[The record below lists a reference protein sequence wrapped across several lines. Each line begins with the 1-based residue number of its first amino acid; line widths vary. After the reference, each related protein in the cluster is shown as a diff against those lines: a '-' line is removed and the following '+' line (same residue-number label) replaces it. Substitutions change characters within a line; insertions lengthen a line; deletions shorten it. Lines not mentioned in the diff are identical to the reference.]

1 MSSTG
6 ADAAGLST
14 SGGVEPGAD
23 RPVQSPL
30 HDHVIGQLQFRDSP
44 VTTGDYAM
52 EMPVGPHVTN
62 NRGGL
67 QGGLLATLVDVVAG
81 IASLS
86 GLPTGFSAATA
97 DLNLH
102 FLSGV
107 TVGPARA
114 EAWVKRRGKR
124 VIVTQV
130 EVWDVGR
137 DVLAALATATF
148 HIMELRADQPDR
160 RDPTAF

>member
-1 MSSTG
+1 M
-6 ADAAGLST
+6 
-14 SGGVEPGAD
+14 
-23 RPVQSPL
+23 QSAL
-30 HDHVIGQLQFRDSP
+30 NEHVIGQLQLREAP
-44 VTTGDYAM
+44 VTTGDFAM

-81 IASLS
+81 IASLG
-86 GLPTGFSAATA
+86 GLPTGMSAATA

-114 EAWVKRRGKR
+114 EAWVKRRGKK

-130 EVWDVGR
+130 EVWDAGR
-137 DVLAALATATF
+137 DVLSAIATATF
-148 HIMELRADQPDR
+148 HVMELRPDQVDR
-160 RDPTAF
+160 RDATEL

>member
-1 MSSTG
+1 VSTTG
-6 ADAAGLST
+6 AESAGLST
-14 SGGVEPGAD
+14 ADGVDPAAD
-23 RPVQSPL
+23 DRVQAAL
-30 HDHVIGQLQFRDSP
+30 DEHVIGQLQFREAP

-52 EMPVGPHVTN
+52 EMPVGPHVAN

-81 IASLS
+81 IASLT
-86 GLPTGFSAATA
+86 GLPPGMSAATA

-130 EVWDVGR
+130 EVWDIGR
-137 DVLAALATATF
+137 DVLSAIATATF
-148 HIMELRADQPDR
+148 HVMELRADQPDR
-160 RDPTAF
+160 RDPTTF

>member
-1 MSSTG
+1 M
-6 ADAAGLST
+6 ST
-14 SGGVEPGAD
+14 SGAESAGLKSHQGFDPDAD
-23 RPVQSPL
+23 HPMQRRLQ
-30 HDHVIGQLQFRDSP
+30 DHVIGQLQLREAT

-52 EMPVGPHVTN
+52 EMPVGPHVSN

-81 IASLS
+81 IASLI
-86 GLPTGFSAATA
+86 GLPPGVSAATS

-114 EAWVKRRGKR
+114 EAWIKRRGKK

-137 DVLAALATATF
+137 EVLSAIATATF
-148 HIMELRADQPDR
+148 HVMELRPDQLDR
-160 RDPTAF
+160 RDATEL

>member
-1 MSSTG
+1 VSTQRQ
-6 ADAAGLST
+6 L
-14 SGGVEPGAD
+14 
-23 RPVQSPL
+23 Q
-30 HDHVIGQLQFRDSP
+30 DHVIGQLQLREAP

-52 EMPVGPHVTN
+52 EMPVGPNVSN

-67 QGGLLATLVDVVAG
+67 QGGLLATLVDVVSG
-81 IASLS
+81 IASLI
-86 GLPTGFSAATA
+86 GLPPGVSAATS

-137 DVLAALATATF
+137 DVLSAIATATF
-148 HIMELRADQPDR
+148 HVMELRPDQRDR
-160 RDPTAF
+160 RDANEL

>member
-1 MSSTG
+1 
-6 ADAAGLST
+6 
-14 SGGVEPGAD
+14 
-23 RPVQSPL
+23 
-30 HDHVIGQLQFRDSP
+30 VIGQLRLREAP

-52 EMPVGPHVTN
+52 EMPVGPHVAN

-81 IASLS
+81 IASLI
-86 GLPTGFSAATA
+86 GLPPGISAATS

-124 VIVTQV
+124 VIVVQV
-130 EVWDVGR
+130 EVSDVGR
-137 DVLAALATATF
+137 DVLSAIATATF
-148 HIMELRADQPDR
+148 HVMELRADQRDR
-160 RDPTAF
+160 RDATEL